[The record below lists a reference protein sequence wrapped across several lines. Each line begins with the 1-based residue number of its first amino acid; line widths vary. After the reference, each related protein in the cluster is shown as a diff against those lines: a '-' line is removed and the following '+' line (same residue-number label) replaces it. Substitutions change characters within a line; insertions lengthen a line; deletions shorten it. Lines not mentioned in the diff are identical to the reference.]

1 MTARELTVAQ
11 VGPEAEPVLRNL
23 FEHYLH
29 DMSEWFQIDT
39 QPDGSFGYDLPA
51 VWKSPSTAAYLARVN
66 GALAGF
72 ALVGTAQRWLGE
84 AGADVHDIHEFFVL
98 RKYRRDGLGRALAVR
113 LWNERPGRWLVRAAE
128 ANRPAVPFWRNTIAA
143 HSGGE
148 YGEEQLSARG
158 RGWHYFRFTQGAA

>member
-29 DMSEWFQIDT
+29 DMSEWFHFDT
-39 QPDGSFGYDLPA
+39 QPDGSFGYDLAA
-51 VWKSPSTAAYLARVN
+51 VWKAPSTAYLARVN

-72 ALVGTAQRWLGE
+72 ALVGNAGRWLGA

-98 RKYRRDGLGRALAVR
+98 RKYRREGLGRELAVR
-113 LWNERPGRWLVRAAE
+113 LWTERPGPWLVRAAE

-143 HSGGE
+143 HSAGS
-148 YGEEQLSARG
+148 YGEEELSAGG
-158 RGWHYFRFTQGAA
+158 RRWHHFRFTQRPA